1 MMKDTISTAAC
12 IQQMQKIYDDISRA
26 IREAK
31 RSVEKLELK
40 TDLSKAESRE
50 LDNMQ
55 YRLEALEDELEA
67 VDNAICLLDIF
78 R

>member
-12 IQQMQKIYDDISRA
+12 IQQMQKIYDEISRA
-26 IREAK
+26 IRETK
-31 RSVEKLELK
+31 RSFAKLKLK

>member
-26 IREAK
+26 IRETK
-31 RSVEKLELK
+31 RSFEKLELK

-50 LDNMQ
+50 LDNLQ

-67 VDNAICLLDIF
+67 VDNAICLLDNYK
-78 R
+78 

>member
-1 MMKDTISTAAC
+1 MKDTISTAAC

-40 TDLSKAESRE
+40 TELSKAESRE

-55 YRLEALEDELEA
+55 FRLEALEDELEA
-67 VDNAICLLDIF
+67 VDNAICLLDNYK
-78 R
+78 